1 MSFFAIAADNTIE
14 DYEIKGI
21 SGELKNN
28 VALYLKPLVGEKS
41 TRSLRRY
48 AKTQVE
54 DSLKALGYYSPSVT
68 IEFNK
73 DERELVATI

>member
-21 SGELKNN
+21 SGELENN

-73 DERELVATI
+73 D